1 MRAAWSWARRKFLSF
16 LTDRGRPPDVRN
28 TDMLLARYS
37 KGRQEDEC
45 LLLLGTY
52 VELVEKDVVVKQKKL
67 MVNTLIGAL

>member
-1 MRAAWSWARRKFLSF
+1 
-16 LTDRGRPPDVRN
+16 
-28 TDMLLARYS
+28 MLLARYS